1 MSGIKYKKLKRKL
14 KKIKNYKVDDNKL
27 AVLVFIVTVVL
38 GARIG
43 NYLRLFIFN
52 FKEKDKYPILKN
64 TELIEEYREDESKWP
79 DDRRTGIGAR
89 SVSLFGKRKRI
100 NKVALASLLG
110 GGLGIGTGFYLRDK
124 WYRNKYKNKRKFQE
138 KRKEIVQKVDDD
150 FKNIH
155 TKLKKEKL
163 LQI

>member
-64 TELIEEYREDESKWP
+64 TELIEEYPDDESK
-79 DDRRTGIGAR
+79 
-89 SVSLFGKRKRI
+89 SVSLFGKNRRI
-100 NKVALASLLG
+100 NKVALASFLG

-138 KRKEIVQKVDDD
+138 KHKETVKRIDDD

-163 LQI
+163 L